1 MDNNNNDNGIR
12 PPPRIRPPTGTR
24 VSQQQH
30 ASEGIGKAYP
40 KEMREMVITRY
51 INGLPDISNEIIQ
64 LRHQHKWPSISTCQ
78 RWIRQYNT
86 IHNVRPK
93 RRSGNKRAQREIRGR
108 TLRHLALYRTIRPK
122 ATIAEV
128 QAVLHT
134 LEPNAMIY
142 SPSQVFRG
150 EDSLGLSRVAG
161 STTTDN
167 AYLVPINIQKRHMYW
182 NNPYPLGMIKGIYN
196 RAGQKLNVLLAICG
210 DNNDPMR
217 FSHLWTGEGTTLL
230 IYYNFMRSIIDE
242 LERRHP
248 GRSFCFTKDN
258 LNVHKNPIIM
268 DLISNAGHR
277 VVFRAPYYAVDGAI
291 EYVFNTLQTNLM
303 VEYNNL
309 HSLDDLRNTVN
320 LIIGAILTFRPY
332 FEHVGFN

>member
-1 MDNNNNDNGIR
+1 MI
-12 PPPRIRPPTGTR
+12 
-24 VSQQQH
+24 
-30 ASEGIGKAYP
+30 
-40 KEMREMVITRY
+40 ITRY
-51 INGLPDISNEIIQ
+51 INGLQDISNEIIQ
-64 LRHQHKWPSISTCQ
+64 LRHQHKWPSRSTCH

-108 TLRHLALYRTIRPK
+108 TLRHLALYRSIRPK

-161 STTTDN
+161 STTADN
-167 AYLVPINIQKRHMYW
+167 AYLPINIQKRHMYW

-230 IYYNFMRSIIDE
+230 IYYNFM
-242 LERRHP
+242 
-248 GRSFCFTKDN
+248 
-258 LNVHKNPIIM
+258 
-268 DLISNAGHR
+268 
-277 VVFRAPYYAVDGAI
+277 
-291 EYVFNTLQTNLM
+291 
-303 VEYNNL
+303 
-309 HSLDDLRNTVN
+309 
-320 LIIGAILTFRPY
+320 
-332 FEHVGFN
+332 